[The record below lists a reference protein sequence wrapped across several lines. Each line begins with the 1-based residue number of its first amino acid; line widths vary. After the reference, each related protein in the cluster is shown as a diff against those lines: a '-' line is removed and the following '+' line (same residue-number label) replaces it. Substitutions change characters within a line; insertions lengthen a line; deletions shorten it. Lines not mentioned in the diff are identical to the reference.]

1 MLQRIQTIFLLLT
14 IPTSGALFLN
24 EMYLAEVIGD
34 LSMLSQQTQ
43 SALDDGYLHASDHI
57 LLLILGLLPG
67 LVALIAIFQ
76 FRRRSRQMGLT
87 RFSMIGYLLFMILS
101 SILFYNDYTKLTGG
115 DYYFEIGYGVLLPV
129 LGIIL
134 CLLALRY
141 IKKDEKLVRSMDRL
155 R

>member
-1 MLQRIQTIFLLLT
+1 MLLT
-14 IPTSGALFLN
+14 IPASGALFLN
-24 EMYLAEVIGD
+24 SMYLAEVSGD
-34 LSMLSQQTQ
+34 LSVLGSQTQ
-43 SALDDGYLHASDHI
+43 SFLDDGYLHASDHI
-57 LLLILGLLPG
+57 LLLLLGLLPG
-67 LVALIAIFQ
+67 IVAFIAIFQ
-76 FRRRSRQMGLT
+76 YRRRSRQMGMA
-87 RFSMIGYLLFMILS
+87 RFAMIGYFLFMILS

-141 IKKDEKLVRSMDRL
+141 IRKDEKLVRSMDRL